1 MRVIWIGL
9 WAVSTAVSASNKL
22 TEVFFWLDYSM
33 LPLALLFLVS
43 LDFRGVWIP
52 RWSINDHAD
61 IFVTLDNRFN
71 HVFLQ
76 VFALGEAY
84 YPSEY
89 SVVKRYDDAWLRD
102 FLAEAHRRNIRVSAW
117 LNIFYSWG
125 YAAWTRDQRHPINR
139 NPNWYVEDRKGTSIL
154 DYGVDQLEEMG
165 IEGYYLTPANSQV
178 FEYIADLITELLS
191 KYEFDGVHLDYCRYP
206 SRRFIY
212 DVSLRSKFLRE
223 FGTDPI
229 DFGAPQFE
237 QRFGMWGGTDLD
249 TRMQKLAR
257 DDLTRFVHGLSLRV
271 RQLKPYVDV
280 SVAVKADYQS
290 AGTDFYQDWPSWVN
304 AGFVD
309 YVCLMAYG
317 NNISGVLDKTA
328 RVVHDPKKVTVGL
341 GIYRLS
347 TDRIAAQLRQVA
359 STPFSGVVFFSY
371 EELRKNRRYLDLF
384 P

>member
-1 MRVIWIGL
+1 
-9 WAVSTAVSASNKL
+9 
-22 TEVFFWLDYSM
+22 M

-43 LDFRGVWIP
+43 LDFRGIWIP
-52 RWSINDHAD
+52 RWSISDHEN
-61 IFVTLDNRFN
+61 IFTTLDNRFN

-89 SVVKRYDDAWLRD
+89 TVVKRYDDAWLRD

-117 LNIFYSWG
+117 LNVFYSWG
-125 YAAWTRDQRHPINR
+125 YAARTIDRRHPINR
-139 NPNWYVEDRKGTSIL
+139 NPNWYVEDRTGTSIL
-154 DYGVDQLEEMG
+154 NYSADDLGKMG

-178 FEYIADLITELLS
+178 FEYILDLITELLGR
-191 KYEFDGVHLDYCRYP
+191 YEFDGVHLDYCRYP

-237 QRFGMWGGTDLD
+237 QRFGMWGSTDLD

-257 DDLTRFVHGLSLRV
+257 DDLTRFVRALSLRV
-271 RQLKPYVDV
+271 RQVRPYVDV
-280 SVAVKADYQS
+280 SVAVKADYLS
-290 AGTDFYQDWPSWVN
+290 AITDFCQDWPLWVN

-317 NNISGVLDKTA
+317 NNISGVLDKTVK
-328 RVVHDPKKVTVGL
+328 VVHDPNKVTVGL

-359 STPFSGVVFFSY
+359 STPFYGVVFFSY
-371 EELRKNRRYLDLF
+371 EELRKNRRYLDVF